1 MAGAAQHPS
10 STGLEPGLHR
20 LLRILVLLHV
30 LGTLVFRLPIG
41 IAMGVN
47 ASILAFLLLTL
58 PVPLILAA
66 LVWIPSWE
74 GRRGRVL
81 LPLALGLSSLNL
93 LADKFLTLSWLD
105 SPPNRELD
113 GVLLLVR
120 LWLNFH
126 VVTLLVAWQYLW
138 RAAVAS
144 ALGLCAVDFAL
155 SLPFNRPGGM
165 LYPLFLVL
173 SFARLG
179 TVAIVALGIGWL
191 LQQQREQKTALA
203 VAHQKLAAYAAT
215 TEQLAIS
222 RERNRMARELHDT
235 LAHSLSA
242 VTVQLEA
249 IQALWESNAQS
260 ARTMLA
266 SALEIARSG
275 LTDVR
280 RALKALRASPLDDE
294 GLSVAIGNLARSTAA
309 RANLELDL
317 QTLTNGT
324 GVRSDQEHF
333 LYRVAQEAMSNAVR
347 HAQAT
352 RLRVAWERT
361 QGELTL
367 TVADN
372 GVGFDRAGVD
382 TSSHFGLRGMQERA
396 DAMGGQLMVESGR
409 GRGTAVR
416 LTIALD
422 DGV

>member
-1 MAGAAQHPS
+1 M
-10 STGLEPGLHR
+10 
-20 LLRILVLLHV
+20 RILVLLHV
-30 LGTLVFRLPIG
+30 LGTLVFRRPIG

-47 ASILAFLLLTL
+47 APILPFLLLTL
-58 PVPLILAA
+58 PGPLILVA

-81 LPLALGLSSLNL
+81 LPLALVISSVNL
-93 LADKFLTLSWLD
+93 VADKFLTLSWLD
-105 SPPNRELD
+105 SPGHRELD

-126 VVTLLVAWQYLW
+126 IVTLLVAWQYLW

-155 SLPFNRPGGM
+155 SLPFNRPGGL

-173 SFARLG
+173 SVARLA
-179 TVAIVALGIGWL
+179 TVALVAMGIGWL

-215 TEQLAIS
+215 SEQLAIS

-249 IQALWESNAQS
+249 IQALWSVNAQS

-266 SALEIARSG
+266 SALENARSG
-275 LTDVR
+275 LTEAR
-280 RALKALRASPLDDE
+280 RALKALRASPLDEE
-294 GLSVAIGNLARSTAA
+294 GLNVAIGNLARSTAA

-317 QTLTNGT
+317 KTLADGNSL
-324 GVRSDQEHF
+324 RSDQEHF
-333 LYRVAQEAMSNAVR
+333 LYRVAQEAMANVVR

-352 RLRVAWERT
+352 RLQVVLERVP
-361 QGELTL
+361 GEMTL
-367 TVADN
+367 TVADD
-372 GVGFDRAGVD
+372 GVGFDRVGVD
-382 TSSHFGLRGMQERA
+382 TSSHLGLKGMQERA

-416 LTIALD
+416 VTIPVEDVA
-422 DGV
+422 